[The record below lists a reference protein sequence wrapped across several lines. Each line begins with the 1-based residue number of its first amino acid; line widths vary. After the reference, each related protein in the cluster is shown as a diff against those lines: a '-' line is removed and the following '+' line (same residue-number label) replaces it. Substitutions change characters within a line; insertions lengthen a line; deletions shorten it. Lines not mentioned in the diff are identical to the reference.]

1 MNKITP
7 EVSITRRQLL
17 LTFAAGAAGLA
28 SSAILAKSLGVGSA
42 TSMAEQLQHKTSAN
56 QSNEQFVMY
65 F

>member
-7 EVSITRRQLL
+7 EASITRRQLL

-28 SSAILAKSLGVGSA
+28 SSAAFAKLPSVGS
-42 TSMAEQLQHKTSAN
+42 TGNKTDLIQHEISISH
-56 QSNEQFVMY
+56 SNDHFVMY